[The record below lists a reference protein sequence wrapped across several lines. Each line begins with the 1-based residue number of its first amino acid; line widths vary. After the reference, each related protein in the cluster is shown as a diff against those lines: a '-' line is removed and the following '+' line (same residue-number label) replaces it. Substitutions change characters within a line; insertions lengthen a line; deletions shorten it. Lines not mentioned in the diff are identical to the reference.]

1 MFLFFCLVGNIKPYA
16 TTYIWFVVRF
26 ENTLHLFNW
35 NFGKIWWIHNSN
47 EKITKC
53 YYNSNFKK
61 PTKQE
66 VTFKI
71 EIFLCCKNIR
81 RKCKLIIPW
90 KTKQFSFFITLK
102 RNMHESGQW
111 KLGCSQNYS
120 SMQFCVQIDA
130 LIEHNFQR
138 HWKWKN
144 TSFKSAKTFLI
155 S

>member
-1 MFLFFCLVGNIKPYA
+1 MHFIFIWNNNTILTNIWYLFHWTFGQ
-16 TTYIWFVVRF
+16 IWSIHD
-26 ENTLHLFNW
+26 TKQ
-35 NFGKIWWIHNSN
+35 KIS
-47 EKITKC
+47 KC
-53 YYNSNFKK
+53 YCNNISKK

-71 EIFLCCKNIR
+71 EIFLSCKNIR
-81 RKCKLIIPW
+81 CKCKLIIPR

-120 SMQFCVQIDA
+120 PMQFCVQIDA
-130 LIEHNFQR
+130 LIERNFQR

-144 TSFKSAKTFLI
+144 TSFKSAKTILI
-155 S
+155 N